1 MGDSNREHKVE
12 KVEDK
17 THEKNAEKISV
28 ADVGSVEKA
37 ASMFMPKSKHSDKD
51 KNNHESSKRESAVNA
66 LEHAATKGVQKATEI
81 IGAVAGK
88 VGEQATKHAGGIGQH
103 LNEASDNVKNNSS
116 DNVKNNSSDN
126 VKNNSSAGSVEKP
139 SSKTDP
145 TQAAIEAMAKSAG
158 DAIKQSMGPVGGAA
172 GQMSESTPAP
182 HLESQKIARKNNC

>member
-116 DNVKNNSSDN
+116 DNVKNNSS
-126 VKNNSSAGSVEKP
+126 AGSVEKP